1 MLVCSKCG
9 EVLPDDIKFCP
20 SCGTG
25 TATAAKAE
33 EAVEEKVEA
42 AAPTVDDL
50 IPAEPVVSDSSEQ
63 QQTGSSDN
71 NGYTGAGA
79 GAGAAGAAGAGA
91 GTGNSGFNTNTYN
104 GPDASITF
112 IDAAKN
118 YVFKIVDFQS
128 QAGKKEFWFGFLCY
142 AIVIAACWILGH
154 IPYIGWTFHFVQ
166 LAGAL
171 ATISMTVRRLRNLQL
186 PWTRVFFYLIPVYG
200 QIRFI
205 IEMLQPTK

>member
-33 EAVEEKVEA
+33 ADTEETTSPSVN
-42 AAPTVDDL
+42 DL
-50 IPAEPVVSDSSEQ
+50 IPAEPVVSESSEEQ
-63 QQTGSSDN
+63 QSSSSDN
-71 NGYTGAGA
+71 SNSGYTGAGA

-91 GTGNSGFNTNTYN
+91 GSTGFNSNTYN

-128 QAGKKEFWFGFLCY
+128 QAGKKEYWFGFLSY
-142 AIVIAACWILGH
+142 VIVIVACFILGR

-171 ATISMTVRRLRNLQL
+171 AFISMTIRRLRNIQL
-186 PWTRVFFYLIPVYG
+186 PWTRIFFYLIPVYG
-200 QIRFI
+200 QIRFF
-205 IEMLQPTK
+205 IEMLQPTR

>member
-33 EAVEEKVEA
+33 ADTEETT
-42 AAPTVDDL
+42 APSVNDL
-50 IPAEPVVSDSSEQ
+50 IPAEPVVSESSEEQ
-63 QQTGSSDN
+63 QSSSSDN
-71 NGYTGAGA
+71 SNSGYTGA

-91 GTGNSGFNTNTYN
+91 GSTGFNSNTYN

-128 QAGKKEFWFGFLCY
+128 QAGKKEYWFGFLCY
-142 AIVIAACWILGH
+142 AIVIVACLVLGR
-154 IPYIGWTFHFVQ
+154 IPYIGWTFSFVQ

-171 ATISMTVRRLRNLQL
+171 ATISMTIRRLRNLEL
-186 PWTRVFFYLIPVYG
+186 PWTRIFFYLIPVYG
-200 QIRFI
+200 QIRFF

>member
-9 EVLPDDIKFCP
+9 EALPDDIKFCP

-25 TATAAKAE
+25 TSTAAKAE
-33 EAVEEKVEA
+33 EVT
-42 AAPTVDDL
+42 APSVDEL
-50 IPAEPVVSDSSEQ
+50 IPAEPVVSESSDEQ
-63 QQTGSSDN
+63 QQSSSSDNSN
-71 NGYTGAGA
+71 NGYTGA

-91 GTGNSGFNTNTYN
+91 GTGSTGFNSNTYN

-128 QAGKKEFWFGFLCY
+128 QAGKKEYWLGFLCY
-142 AIVIAACWILGH
+142 AIVVVACCVLGR
-154 IPYIGWTFHFVQ
+154 IPYIGWTFSFVQ

-171 ATISMTVRRLRNLQL
+171 ATISMTVRRLRNLEL
-186 PWTRVFFYLIPVYG
+186 PWTRIFFYLIPVYG
-200 QIRFI
+200 QIRFF

>member
-33 EAVEEKVEA
+33 AETEET
-42 AAPTVDDL
+42 AAPSVNDL
-50 IPAEPVVSDSSEQ
+50 IPAEPVVSESSEEQ
-63 QQTGSSDN
+63 QSSSSDN
-71 NGYTGAGA
+71 SNSGYTGAGA

-91 GTGNSGFNTNTYN
+91 GSTGFNSNTYN

-118 YVFKIVDFQS
+118 YIFKIVDFQS
-128 QAGKKEFWFGFLCY
+128 QAGKKEYWFGFLCY
-142 AIVIAACWILGH
+142 VIVIVACCVLGR

-171 ATISMTVRRLRNLQL
+171 ATISMTIRRLRNLEL
-186 PWTRVFFYLIPVYG
+186 PWTRIFFYLIPVYG
-200 QIRFI
+200 QIRFF